1 MSFSRYF
8 HYGLMR
14 ISYAALEERTRT
26 HTAYPKTKDKGA
38 EHTVAWPLAA
48 RRDSHKHFRKH
59 ADGSFSIWYGHRQN
73 TDRMANVE
81 AGWEELDKLGRNYAN
96 LSDTQRRNLSASRR
110 KLGVV
115 YPDNTFEFHYIQDNG
130 DAMFLSEALGATIRG
145 ESRRGGKMFYGKN
158 GHVHPVYKGLR
169 IKLDTHEAVSD
180 YTVLRYKVNRKG
192 MKDYKAQFDDWK
204 NVSLAMAKQ
213 MDDEAILDVAVDV
226 FTEFHFNDVNQVLLG
241 RLDGDSEKY
250 IKHVTDKI
258 LAKGDPLGAMVYE
271 VLIPSNTGKLGVGY
285 QAYALA
291 SALKIYCTT
300 PAEER
305 TQPQW
310 VDSLNNMYLRAKNM
324 RLAGRVVAYIE
335 NVFDDALIKKGFAFA
350 RDETFD
356 QIVDTDKGKLF
367 PASKFPIIVTD
378 KSIAKTY
385 RL

>member
-1 MSFSRYF
+1 
-8 HYGLMR
+8 
-14 ISYAALEERTRT
+14 
-26 HTAYPKTKDKGA
+26 
-38 EHTVAWPLAA
+38 
-48 RRDSHKHFRKH
+48 
-59 ADGSFSIWYGHRQN
+59 
-73 TDRMANVE
+73 MANVE
-81 AGWEELDKLGRNYAN
+81 AGWEELDNIGSNYAN

-110 KLGVV
+110 KLGIV

-130 DAMFLSEALGATIRG
+130 DAMFLSEALSATIRG
-145 ESRRGGKMFYGKN
+145 ESKRGGKMFYGKN

-180 YTVLRYKVNRKG
+180 YTVQRYKVNRKG
-192 MKDYKAQFDDWK
+192 MKVYKAQFDDWK

-213 MDDEAILDVAVDV
+213 MDDAAILDVAVDV

-241 RLDGDSEKY
+241 RMEGDSEKY

-300 PAEER
+300 PVEER
-305 TQPQW
+305 TQQQW
-310 VDSLNNMYLRAKNM
+310 VDSLNNMRLRAKNM

-367 PASKFPIIVTD
+367 PTSKFPIIVTD
-378 KSIAKTY
+378 KLIAKTY